1 MQLTRPEIP
10 VKELSREEL
19 ESRWFNMLRKI
30 GKGFNKLLNTIKD
43 NVIIIDKNLSYYVI
57 QTKVKKI
64 LVEKDNKHDIMLVKK
79 ISKDIKTNG
88 FYIIPKNKRVKE
100 K

>member
-1 MQLTRPEIP
+1 MQLTGPEIP

-19 ESRWFNMLRKI
+19 ETRWFNMIRRI
-30 GKGFNKLLNTIKD
+30 GKSYNKLFNTIKD

-64 LVEKDNKHDIMLVKK
+64 LVEKDIKHNIMLVKK
-79 ISKDIKTNG
+79 ISKEIKTSG